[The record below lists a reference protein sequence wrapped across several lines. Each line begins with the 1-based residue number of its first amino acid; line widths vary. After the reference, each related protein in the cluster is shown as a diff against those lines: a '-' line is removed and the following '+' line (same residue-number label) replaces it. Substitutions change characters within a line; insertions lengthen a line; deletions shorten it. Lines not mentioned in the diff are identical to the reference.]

1 MKTPTINIHGKE
13 YVMVKDR
20 IVAFY
25 NAYPYGCIRTELVDY
40 KDGDWIVK
48 AYCFTNPNEHPET
61 YCTGLAHESHGSS
74 QINQTSA
81 LENCETS
88 AVGRCLAMAG
98 FGTEES
104 IASAEEVKNAIHQ
117 QEHSTPNKALAR

>member
-1 MKTPTINIHGKE
+1 MIVPTISIHGKN

-20 IVAFY
+20 IALFY
-25 NAYPYGCIRTELVDY
+25 DTYPHGCIQTEIIDY
-40 KDGDWIVK
+40 KDGHWIVK
-48 AYCFTNPNEHPET
+48 AICYPEPQERPET
-61 YCTGLAHESHGSS
+61 FYTGHAHESQGST

-98 FGTEES
+98 FGSEES
-104 IASAEEVKNAIHQ
+104 IASAEEVKNAVHQ
-117 QEHSTPNKALAR
+117 QKHNKK

>member
-1 MKTPTINIHGKE
+1 MKTPTVNIHGKE

-25 NAYPYGCIRTELVDY
+25 NAYPHGCIRTELVDY

-48 AYCFTNPNEHPET
+48 AFCYPNPNEFPET

-104 IASAEEVKNAIHQ
+104 IASAEEVKNAVYQ
-117 QEHSTPNKALAR
+117 QEHRTPNKALAR